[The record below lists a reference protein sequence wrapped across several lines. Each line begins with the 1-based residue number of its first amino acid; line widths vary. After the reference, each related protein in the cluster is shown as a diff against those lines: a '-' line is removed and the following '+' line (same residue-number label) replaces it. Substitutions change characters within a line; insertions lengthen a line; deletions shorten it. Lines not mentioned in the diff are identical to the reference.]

1 MWFYLRHL
9 AGTALGFKSSRKLT
23 QHVLLTNY
31 IYIYIYI
38 HIIYISLSIY
48 IYIYIYISISIS
60 LSLYIYIYIHL
71 LPEDEAAARE
81 RAKAFVGGWCW
92 WESNSVEAGKPAT
105 IGFVDFLRWYSEL
118 HKGRVYDDR
127 AQALL

>member
-1 MWFYLRHL
+1 MVLPETSRRNCSGIQKFTQAHAACFAYQLYIYIYIYTHYLYL
-9 AGTALGFKSSRKLT
+9 SIYL
-23 QHVLLTNY
+23 
-31 IYIYIYI
+31 YIYIYI
-38 HIIYISLSIY
+38 HIYLY
-48 IYIYIYISISIS
+48 LS
-60 LSLYIYIYIHL
+60 LSLYIYIYIYL